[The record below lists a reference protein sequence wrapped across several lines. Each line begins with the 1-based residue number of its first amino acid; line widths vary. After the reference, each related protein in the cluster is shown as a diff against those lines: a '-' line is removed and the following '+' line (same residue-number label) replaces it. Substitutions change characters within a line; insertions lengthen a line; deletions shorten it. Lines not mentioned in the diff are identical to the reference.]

1 MKEAKVYVNG
11 SLIGFHPEP
20 KKLVE
25 ELRKRRRSGQI
36 PPTVSITYYE
46 NTNEVYIYSDAGRLA
61 RPLIVVKNGKPL
73 LTQTHINMLKEG
85 KITWDQL
92 VKQGI
97 IEYLDAEEE
106 ENAYIATSEE
116 ELTEE
121 HTHLEIHPS
130 IVVGM
135 GVNLIPWPEKNLTTR
150 LLHGSKMG
158 DQGLGLYASNFRIRP
173 DTMSYVLY
181 YPQKP
186 IVKTRMLEY
195 AKLDKRPYG
204 QNVIVAVLPY
214 EGYAMTDAIVMNKDS
229 IERALF
235 RAVFFRTYEAIE
247 RRYPGGQKDRFGIPS
262 EDVSGYLGEEAYH
275 ALGED
280 GIAEPETYV
289 RGGDVLVG
297 RVSPP
302 RFLEDV
308 AHFGVMEEKGREN
321 SVTLRPDEEGYV
333 DTVILTTDE
342 NGNKMVKIKVREE
355 KIPEIGDKFTARM
368 GQKGVVGMF
377 YPQEDMPFTPSGITP
392 DLIFNTHAFISR
404 MTVSYVLE
412 ILGAK
417 AAALEGW
424 KEVDA
429 TMGEGMEA
437 EEFEKVLR
445 AHGFRKTGKEIL
457 YDGESGEEMEA
468 DIFIGPIYYLRLKH
482 LVSQKFQVRARG
494 PVQILTRQPTEGRSR
509 EGGIRFGEME
519 RDTLVGHGAAMTLY
533 ERLVE
538 ESDKTK
544 VLVCEKCGNI
554 GVDDAIR
561 KKRYCPVCGST
572 QVREVEISYAFK
584 LLLDELKS
592 LGIYP
597 KLKLKDK
604 V

>member
-1 MKEAKVYVNG
+1 M
-11 SLIGFHPEP
+11 
-20 KKLVE
+20 
-25 ELRKRRRSGQI
+25 
-36 PPTVSITYYE
+36 
-46 NTNEVYIYSDAGRLA
+46 
-61 RPLIVVKNGKPL
+61 KNGKPL
-73 LTQTHINMLKEG
+73 LTQTHVKMLKEG
-85 KITWDQL
+85 KLTWDQL
-92 VKQGI
+92 VKQGV
-97 IEYLDAEEE
+97 IEYLDPEEE
-106 ENAYIATSEE
+106 ENAYIALTPEE
-116 ELTEE
+116 VTPE
-121 HTHLEIHPS
+121 HTHLEIHPAL
-130 IVVGM
+130 VLGF
-135 GVNLIPWPEKNLTTR
+135 GVNLIPWPERNLTTR

-158 DQGLGLYASNFRIRP
+158 DQGLGLYASNFRIRT

-186 IVKTRMLEY
+186 IVRTRVVKYAHLER
-195 AKLDKRPYG
+195 RPYG
-204 QNVIVAVLPY
+204 QNIVVAVMPY
-214 EGYAMTDAIVMNKDS
+214 EGYNMSDAIIMNKDS

-235 RAVFFRTYEAIE
+235 RAVFFRTYEAVE
-247 RRYPGGQKDRFGIPS
+247 RRYPGGQKDRFEVPS
-262 EDVSGYLGEEAYH
+262 EEVSGYLGEEVYH

-280 GIAEPETYV
+280 GIAIPETRV
-289 RGGDVLVG
+289 KGGDALIG
-297 RVSPP
+297 RTSPP

-308 AHFGVMEEKGREN
+308 AHFGIMEEKRREN
-321 SVTLRPDEEGYV
+321 SVLVRPDEEGYV
-333 DTVILTTDE
+333 DTVMITSDE
-342 NGNKMVKIKVREE
+342 NGNRLVKIKLRQE

-368 GQKGVVGMF
+368 GQKGVIGMIV
-377 YPQEDMPFTPSGITP
+377 PHEDMPFTSNGIVP
-392 DLIFNTHAFISR
+392 DLIFNSHAFISR

-424 KEVDA
+424 DEVDA

-445 AHGFRKTGKEIL
+445 AHGFRRTGKELL
-457 YDGESGEEMEA
+457 YDGKTGEEIEA

-482 LVSQKFQVRARG
+482 LVSQKYQARARG

-519 RDTLVGHGAAMTLY
+519 RDTLIGHGAAMTLY

-544 VLVCEKCGNI
+544 MLVCEKCGNI

-572 QVREVEISYAFK
+572 KVQEVEVSYAFK
-584 LLLDELKS
+584 LLLDELRS

-597 KLKLKDK
+597 RLVLKDK
-604 V
+604 A

>member
-11 SLIGFHPEP
+11 RLLGFHPDP
-20 KKLVE
+20 RKLVE

-36 PPTVSITYYE
+36 PYTVSVTYYE
-46 NTNEVYIYSDAGRLA
+46 NTNEVYIYTDAGRLA

-73 LTQTHINMLKEG
+73 LTQTHVKMLKEG
-85 KITWDQL
+85 KLTWDQL
-92 VKQGI
+92 VKQGV
-97 IEYLDAEEE
+97 IEYLDPEEE
-106 ENAYIATSEE
+106 ENAYIALTPEE
-116 ELTEE
+116 VTPE
-121 HTHLEIHPS
+121 HTHLEIHPAL
-130 IVVGM
+130 VLGF
-135 GVNLIPWPEKNLTTR
+135 GVNLIPWPERNLTTR

-158 DQGLGLYASNFRIRP
+158 DQGLGLYASNFRIRT

-186 IVKTRMLEY
+186 IVRTRVVKYAHLER
-195 AKLDKRPYG
+195 RPYG
-204 QNVIVAVLPY
+204 QNIVVAVMPY
-214 EGYAMTDAIVMNKDS
+214 EGYNMSDAIIMNKDS

-235 RAVFFRTYEAIE
+235 RAVFFRTYEAVE
-247 RRYPGGQKDRFGIPS
+247 RRYPGGQKDRFEVPS
-262 EDVSGYLGEEAYH
+262 EEVSGYLGEEVYH

-280 GIAEPETYV
+280 GIAIPETRV
-289 RGGDVLVG
+289 KGGDALIG
-297 RVSPP
+297 RTSPP

-308 AHFGVMEEKGREN
+308 AHFGIMEEKRREN
-321 SVTLRPDEEGYV
+321 SVLVRPDEEGYV
-333 DTVILTTDE
+333 DTVMITSDE
-342 NGNKMVKIKVREE
+342 NGNRLVKIKLRQE

-368 GQKGVVGMF
+368 GQKGVIGMIV
-377 YPQEDMPFTPSGITP
+377 PHEDMPFTSNGIVP
-392 DLIFNTHAFISR
+392 DLIFNSHAFISR

-424 KEVDA
+424 DEVDA

-445 AHGFRKTGKEIL
+445 AHGFRRTGKELL
-457 YDGESGEEMEA
+457 YDGKTGEEIEA

-482 LVSQKFQVRARG
+482 LVSQKYQARARG

-519 RDTLVGHGAAMTLY
+519 RDTLIGHGAAMTLY

-544 VLVCEKCGNI
+544 MLVCEKCGNI

-572 QVREVEISYAFK
+572 KVQEVEVSYAFK
-584 LLLDELKS
+584 LLLDELRS

-597 KLKLKDK
+597 RLVLKDK
-604 V
+604 A

>member
-11 SLIGFHPEP
+11 RLLGFHPNP

-25 ELRKRRRSGQI
+25 EIRKRRRSGQI
-36 PPTVSITYYE
+36 PWTISVTYYE
-46 NTNEVYIYSDAGRLA
+46 NTNEVYIYTDAGRLV

-73 LTQTHINMLKEG
+73 LTEEHLKQLREG
-85 KITWDQL
+85 RLTWDQL

-106 ENAYIATSEE
+106 ENAYIASSPE

-130 IVVGM
+130 LVLGL
-135 GVNLIPWPEKNLTTR
+135 GVNLIPWPERNLTTR

-158 DQGLGLYASNFRIRP
+158 DQGLGLYASNFKLRT
-173 DTMSYVLY
+173 DTMSYILY
-181 YPQKP
+181 YPQRP
-186 IVKTRMLEY
+186 LVKTRVLEY
-195 AKLDKRPYG
+195 ARLHRRPYG
-204 QNVIVAVLPY
+204 QNIIVAVMPY
-214 EGYAMTDAIVMNKDS
+214 EGYNMMDAIVMNKDS

-247 RRYPGGQKDRFGIPS
+247 RRYPGGQRDRFEVPS
-262 EDVSGYLGEEAYH
+262 EGVSGYLGEEAYH

-280 GIAEPETYV
+280 GIAVPETYV
-289 RGGDVLVG
+289 KGGDALVG
-297 RVSPP
+297 RTSPP

-308 AHFGVMEEKGREN
+308 AHFGIVEEKRREN
-321 SVTLRPDEEGYV
+321 SVLLRPDEEGYV
-333 DTVILTTDE
+333 DTVIITSDE
-342 NGNKMVKIKVREE
+342 NGHRMVKIKVRQE

-368 GQKGVVGMF
+368 GQKGVIGMIV
-377 YPQEDMPFTPSGITP
+377 PQEDMPFTPQGITP
-392 DLIFNTHAFISR
+392 DLIFNSHAFISR

-424 KEVDA
+424 REVDA

-437 EEFEKVLR
+437 EDFEKVLR
-445 AHGFRKTGKEIL
+445 AHGFRKTGKEVL
-457 YDGESGEEMEA
+457 YDGKTGEEIEA

-482 LVSQKFQVRARG
+482 LVSQKYQARARG
-494 PVQILTRQPTEGRSR
+494 PIQILTRQPTEGRSR

-519 RDTLVGHGAAMTLY
+519 RDTLIGYGAAMTLY

-544 VLVCEKCGNI
+544 ILVCEKCGN
-554 GVDDAIR
+554 VAVEDAIR

-572 QVREVEISYAFK
+572 KVQEVEVSYAFK

-592 LGIYP
+592 IGIYP
-597 KLKLKDK
+597 RLILKDK
-604 V
+604 A